1 MDKARS
7 LFIVSHGFETS
18 QTATIGCLY
27 VMRGLSPQGAMGLD
41 SMCHARGVLSALRFV
56 HRTYCLF

>member
-7 LFIVSHGFETS
+7 LLSVSHGFETS
-18 QTATIGCLY
+18 QTANVGSLY
-27 VMRGLSPQGAMGLD
+27 VMRGLSPQGATGLD
-41 SMCHARGVLSALRFV
+41 SMCHGRGVLSALRFV

>member
-18 QTATIGCLY
+18 QTAVTGYLY
-27 VMRGLSPQGAMGLD
+27 VMRGLPPLRATGLD